1 MSEVTVTSTEFAAH
15 KADIDER
22 IENIVTQLAILDGKI
37 TDLQTST
44 TVEDFPDEEEQI
56 REKVLEAF
64 ADEIASLVAD
74 INKLKSDM
82 VTVQKQLGII

>member
-1 MSEVTVTSTEFAAH
+1 MSEVTVTATDFAAH

-22 IENIVTQLAILDGKI
+22 IENIVTQLAVLDGKI

-82 VTVQKQLGII
+82 VTVQKQLGIV